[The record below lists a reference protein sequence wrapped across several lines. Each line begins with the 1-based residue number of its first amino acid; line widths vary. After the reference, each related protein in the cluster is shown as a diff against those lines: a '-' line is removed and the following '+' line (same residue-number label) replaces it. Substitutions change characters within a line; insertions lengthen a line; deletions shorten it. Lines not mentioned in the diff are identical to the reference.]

1 MLKDI
6 QDKRCHGR
14 INFRFAWDET
24 LHDRLI
30 RADNGWTILL
40 GRGLGPVSLEIDY
53 HGGSTGLCQPVDHG
67 PTQSLRA
74 TGDDRDTALE

>member
-40 GRGLGPVSLEIDY
+40 GRGLGIFQEGSGRRYDLAARYDEVRPVVTFGVSYIRGQTE
-53 HGGSTGLCQPVDHG
+53 H
-67 PTQSLRA
+67 
-74 TGDDRDTALE
+74 